1 MLRHVYTFAA
11 ALPFL
16 AFSPLA
22 AEYTRDYLNLP
33 LRPFN
38 SAIAG
43 QTGHNM
49 PAQAA
54 ALVNPAFLGYGDQN
68 TFFGGTLQ
76 GSGIQGYFAEGAL
89 FSPFGGVTFA
99 AEYLKAQDQSFALSF
114 GYGSFL
120 SRRLATGLGLTPRY
134 VYSDSARAFGFGI
147 DPSLLF
153 DSKWQ
158 ASIGGNDGVG
168 IYSPAVFVRT
178 QNLAIPL
185 GDTDML
191 AKPSAHVGVLSG
203 LYHSAHF
210 NFALIASTYGTG
222 QFDKLP
228 LNAGIQ
234 TQYRFLLLSFG
245 YGFGNYHATGN
256 GVSLGLGAA
265 VPLSF
270 GDTFIFYS
278 YSAGNSQR
286 ADVHAFSAGVRLGG
300 LDADAPE
307 VVFESE
313 GTAFSPNNDG
323 VRDVMAFKA
332 GISDKSPIVYYEFR
346 VRDAA
351 GNIVYKQNKDDRIRE
366 KDFSWMLFFRSFV
379 APMGRA
385 DIPARFFWNGRAG
398 AEKKKP
404 VKDEIFQEAE
414 SDQALGDGIYRYEFW
429 AVDEKNNESR
439 HVTGEI
445 RLDTRSPA
453 AALELSDDL
462 ISPNGDGQ
470 RDVLTATQDTSA
482 GDSYEAQ
489 IINAHGEKVRS
500 WRWAENAPTR
510 VDFDGLK
517 DDGTLADEGSYRYRL
532 TGRDAAGNQSEA
544 ISGNFFVS
552 RRIDAVMLRSSA
564 AGFNPGAKQFAE
576 VQLTPS
582 AMYDQGYLDGEILI
596 HRRCPAKPED
606 LVFRIAVTAPPVQPK
621 GSRKA
626 KPATFVWRGEA
637 MGQSRAP
644 DGIYCAVFRAR
655 FENGN
660 QPESVP
666 LSVTLDTSPP
676 EIEITADLD
685 IRQFTPDNDGENEE
699 QAFRLYAKDLSGV
712 KFYQLTISE
721 VLPDSKGGVNLMPVR
736 RFQGKGELPQTI
748 FWDGKTDTALPVESL
763 TLYEYTV
770 QAADVYGNTRI
781 TAPRRFETGVLA
793 LKSGSGYLVRL
804 PNAVLDEPL
813 NDRLDYVYRLLSRY
827 PKYKIKIEAHA
838 VTQNG
843 IERTLRLTEEAGR
856 KVYDYL
862 INRGLAAERLSYQG
876 FGDSAPVYN
885 TRGPQA
891 AKNSRLDFLLSR

>member
-1 MLRHVYTFAA
+1 MRTPAILAA
-11 ALPFL
+11 ILPILAL
-16 AFSPLA
+16 SPLA

-38 SAIAG
+38 TAIAG
-43 QTGHNM
+43 QTGHSM

-89 FSPFGGVTFA
+89 FSPFGGLTFA
-99 AEYLKAQDQSFALSF
+99 AEYLKAQDQTVAMSF

-120 SRRLATGLGLTPRY
+120 SRRVATGLSLTPRY

-158 ASIGGNDGVG
+158 ASIGENDGVG
-168 IYSPAVFVRT
+168 IYSPSVFVRT
-178 QNLAIPL
+178 QNLAIPI
-185 GDTDML
+185 GDGEML
-191 AKPSAHVGVLSG
+191 VKPSVHVGVLSG

-210 NFALIASTYGTG
+210 NLALIASAYGTDTY
-222 QFDKLP
+222 DKLP

-234 TQYRFLLLSFG
+234 TQYRFLLFSFG
-245 YGFGNYHATGN
+245 YGFGNYNPTGN
-256 GVSLGLGAA
+256 GVSLGLGAS
-265 VPLSF
+265 VPMSF

-278 YSAGNSQR
+278 WSAGNSQR
-286 ADVHAFSAGVRLGG
+286 ADVHSFSAGARLGG
-300 LDADAPE
+300 IDSDPPE
-307 VVFESE
+307 VSFEAE
-313 GTAFSPNNDG
+313 GSAFSPNNDG
-323 VRDVMAFKA
+323 VRDVIAFSA
-332 GISDKSPIVYYEFR
+332 NITDKSPIVYYEFR

-366 KDFSWMLFFRSFV
+366 KDFSWTLFFRSFV
-379 APMGRA
+379 APRNRA

-398 AEKKKP
+398 VEKKKP
-404 VKDEIFQEAE
+404 VKDEIFQDAE
-414 SDQALGDGIYRYEFW
+414 PDQALTDGVYRYEFW

-439 HVTGEI
+439 RVTGEI

-453 AALELSDDL
+453 TAVELSDDL

-470 RDVLTATQDTSA
+470 RDLLTATQDTSA
-482 GDSYEAQ
+482 ADSYEAQ
-489 IINAHGEKVRS
+489 IVNARGEKVRS

-517 DDGTLADEGSYRYRL
+517 DDGTPVDEGSYRYKL
-532 TGRDAAGNQSEA
+532 AGRDAAGNQSEA
-544 ISGNFFVS
+544 VSGSFFVS
-552 RRIDAVMLRSSA
+552 RRIDAVMLRSSV
-564 AGFNPGAKQFAE
+564 AGFNPVAKDANEAVF
-576 VQLTPS
+576 TPTV
-582 AMYDQGYLDGEILI
+582 MYKEGYLDGEILI
-596 HRRCPAKPED
+596 NRRCPAKGED
-606 LVFRIAVTAPPVQPK
+606 LVFRIAVNAAPKNPK
-621 GSRKA
+621 VAGKV
-626 KPATFVWRGEA
+626 KPAGFAWRGEA
-637 MGQSRAP
+637 MGQTRAP

-666 LSVTLDTSPP
+666 LSVTLDTSAP
-676 EIEITADLD
+676 EIEISADLD

-712 KFYQLTISE
+712 KSYELTISE
-721 VLPDSKGGVNLMPVR
+721 ILPAAKAGAVLLPVR

-748 FWDGKTDTALPVESL
+748 FWDGKTDTGLPVESL

-770 QAADVYGNTRI
+770 KATDIYGNTAT
-781 TAPRRFETGVLA
+781 TAPRRFETGALA

-804 PNAVLDEPL
+804 PNAELEDPL
-813 NDRLDYVYRLLSRY
+813 NERLDYVYRLLNRY

-838 VTQNG
+838 VTQSG
-843 IERTLRLTEEAGR
+843 IERTLRLTEGAAR

-862 INRGLAAERLSYQG
+862 IDRGIDAERLSYQG
-876 FGDSAPVYN
+876 CGDSTPAFN